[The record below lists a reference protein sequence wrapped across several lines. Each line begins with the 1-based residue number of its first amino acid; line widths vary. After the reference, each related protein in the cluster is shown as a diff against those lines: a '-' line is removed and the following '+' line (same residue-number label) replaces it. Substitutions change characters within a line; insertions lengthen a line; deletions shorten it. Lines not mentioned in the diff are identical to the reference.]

1 MNKPIPIQ
9 LRFSDVDSMG
19 HVNNAFY
26 LNYFET
32 ARLHFFNDLL
42 GKNWDWNK
50 KGVIL
55 LRNEVDYLKPLLLKD
70 EPLAHVGVEK
80 LGTKSITLTYKIEVG
95 FEPYCKGRSV
105 LVCYDYTKRMS
116 IEVPKE
122 MRSALENIIEE
133 QDL

>member
-1 MNKPIPIQ
+1 MSKPIPIQ

-42 GKNWDWNK
+42 GRNWDWQRN
-50 KGVIL
+50 GVIL
-55 LRNEVDYLKPLLLKD
+55 LRNEVDYLKPLLLTD
-70 EPLAHVGVEK
+70 EPLVYVGVEK
-80 LGTKSITLTYKIEVG
+80 VGTKSITLTYMIEVG
-95 FEPYCKGRSV
+95 SDTYCKGKSI
-105 LVCYDYTKRMS
+105 LVCFDYTKRLS
-116 IEVPKE
+116 IEVPAE
-122 MRSALENIIEE
+122 MRNALENLIEE